1 MSKKLVLIY
10 EGASSSS
17 MVIDLKYVTDI
28 VILEDAPDL
37 IDNTKGVNYGLQKEN
52 EKKLVEKEFSQ
63 RSWCKKGQL
72 GR

>member
-10 EGASSSS
+10 EGANSSS

-28 VILEDAPDL
+28 IILEDAPDL

-52 EKKLVEKEFSQ
+52 EKELVSKEFPS
-63 RSWCKKGQL
+63 RARRKKG
-72 GR
+72 